1 MLEMRK
7 SGTKPQSQVNRRLD
21 CKQPNFPND
30 TLRRPGLTTQP
41 GLNQKTFTSL
51 ASDHRFPPVQ
61 GPLN

>member
-30 TLRRPGLTTQP
+30 TLRRPGLTRQP
-41 GLNQKTFTSL
+41 SLDQKTFTHL
-51 ASDHRFPPVQ
+51 LVTTASPPVH